1 MECMEFLVK
10 LLKVY
15 EQAKYFILKK
25 WLNDLVFSKL
35 MICLHF
41 FVGMDVVYKIES
53 FGSRSGRTS
62 KKIIIDDCGEVD

>member
-1 MECMEFLVK
+1 M
-10 LLKVY
+10 
-15 EQAKYFILKK
+15 I
-25 WLNDLVFSKL
+25 
-35 MICLHF
+35 ICLHF